1 MASLVFHILLLPLL
15 LGTCSSNTQHISIQV
30 SDIGRDD
37 PTCMQNEET
46 CKTLSYVL
54 DQLTT
59 ASFNQSTVIT
69 VNITCNQTI
78 ANYSQRYLSP
88 QNFLSVSIIG
98 HNKSYITLY
107 SSMSLTIAHDA
118 ISNVT
123 NWAWIGLVFISG
135 TDYTIDLKIHHKSF
149 KSLTILNCSIMT
161 AEWGFEEIQNLLIN
175 NSKFGQT
182 RNCPTLYVGFEFRQV
197 NFTFSNNSVSD
208 CSANDII
215 LLLYSVK
222 SSRKFAYL
230 TIVNCTFTG
239 INRTIEVATSNN
251 PDTALQRD
259 FKLISVETLSPI
271 VVSINSSYFI
281 DNKHLILVSI
291 ILENYLSANLY
302 IYDTLII
309 NNSASSVLVEFNNPR
324 NNIIDD
330 KIAIVLKDL
339 LVVGNTVT
347 NIQKAD
353 AISAGDLE
361 SSILSISSV
370 KECFIEN
377 SSFLNNQ
384 GTPLTVKNRQE
395 TYLSLKGEIHFTNN
409 TGVHGGACGLHN
421 ILMKIEASS
430 EGKIIFE
437 GNTGVYGGALYLNN
451 AIISDRKC
459 QLKVEFINNTATK
472 SGNSVYFATTPQ
484 GAVPNCSFHDIH
496 TTDISSSASNIMHKG
511 ENALSLIRGQNI
523 YISVSMTDYYGSPS
537 SCTADV
543 YLMCD
548 NSLYI
553 CSHKHIQLNGPEHVV
568 LAQKDVQAY
577 TEVDTKLSVSAPL
590 LLGDTKVNILLMCQY
605 TGFSIE
611 LNITTCPLG
620 FVYNSS
626 ENICKCANITTNHGT
641 VICSEN
647 LGVACITQGYWYG
660 PLDNTTMYVS
670 AQCSYPDCSYSYRPC
685 PAKMLSLGFAG
696 DYKLLGTDADEQ
708 CSVGRGGLLCKSCAE
723 DYQYTFLSVS
733 CVASSACEWWQPY
746 LVLVITLVFQLMIA
760 MALSSIVRFKIAAG
774 SGILYGPMLFLAVIS
789 HLPLDTDPNLFI
801 LKTFILIITA
811 VPLLNP
817 EPFGLIPWCFFHPF
831 SKIYNYSLR
840 YLGPLMV
847 LLVIGFTTLKA
858 RWCPR
863 TLLKWQN
870 SRLRALCILML
881 LSFWSLADITM
892 NININ
897 ILTSTRLIHN
907 NDAVVSVVALEPNMN
922 YFSVEHIPIVI
933 LALLVLLIVIIPLLV
948 VLLVSPALSRVI
960 NLTRIKP
967 FLDEFQSC
975 YKDSCRWYSIVYFI
989 VWIVFVSMQGQA
1001 VPMTYIQTLFV
1012 ILLSSHLLIRPY
1024 QSRILNITDALI
1036 LVDVNFLLALTQ
1048 SKINLTTT
1056 VLIHILVLA
1065 PILGIAA
1072 WLVCQSLVKCGVY
1085 NYVHRVF
1092 VKRVQSQ
1099 PLAARRERRYEER
1112 LPSPPNVPVHEVH
1125 LYESNEER
1133 EPLIGI
1139 VDDN

>member
-1 MASLVFHILLLPLL
+1 MASLLFHILLLPLL
-15 LGTCSSNTQHISIQV
+15 LGTCSSNTQHISIRV

-37 PTCMQNEET
+37 PSCMQNGGT

-54 DQLTT
+54 DELST
-59 ASFNQSTVIT
+59 ASYNQSTVIT

-78 ANYSQRYLSP
+78 ANYPQHYLSP
-88 QNFLSVSIIG
+88 QHFLSVSIIG

-118 ISNVT
+118 ISNDT
-123 NWAWIGLVFISG
+123 NWAWIGLAFISG
-135 TDYTIDLKIHHKSF
+135 TNQTDLKIHHRSF
-149 KSLTILNCSIMT
+149 NSLAILNCSIMT
-161 AEWGFEEIQNLLIN
+161 AEWDFEKIRDLLIN
-175 NSKFGQT
+175 SSKFGQT
-182 RNCPTLYVGFEFRQV
+182 GTCPTLRSYFEFEQV
-197 NFTFSNNSVSD
+197 HFTFSNNTISD
-208 CSANDII
+208 CSTDKSI
-215 LLLYSVK
+215 LLLFSTK
-222 SSRKFAYL
+222 LSLECTYL
-230 TIVNCTFTG
+230 SIVNCTFTKLKG
-239 INRTIEVATSNN
+239 ITTTN
-251 PDTALQRD
+251 PNTVLQSD
-259 FKLISVETLSPI
+259 FKLIFVETMSAI
-271 VVSINSSYFI
+271 VVSINSSHFI
-281 DNKHLILVSI
+281 DNKALILASI
-291 ILENYLSANLY
+291 ILDFYHYTISAKLN
-302 IYDTLII
+302 IYDTTIR
-309 NNSASSVLVEFNNPR
+309 NNSASSVLVEFNHRSSTFNLDSA
-324 NNIIDD
+324 II
-330 KIAIVLKDL
+330 LKDL
-339 LVVGNTVT
+339 LVDGNIVT
-347 NIQKAD
+347 NTQKAY

-361 SSILSISSV
+361 SATFSFSAV
-370 KECFIEN
+370 YEVFIEN

-384 GTPLTVKNRQE
+384 GTPLTVKNKPE

-409 TGVHGGACGLHN
+409 TGVLGGACALHN
-421 ILMKIEASS
+421 ILMNIQAST
-430 EGKIIFE
+430 EEKIIFE
-437 GNTGVYGGALYLNN
+437 GNTGVYGGALYLNK

-459 QLKVEFINNTATK
+459 KLKVEFINNTATK
-472 SGNSVYFATTPQ
+472 RGNSVYFATTPQ
-484 GAVPNCSFHDIH
+484 GAVPNCSFNDIH
-496 TTDISSSASNIMHKG
+496 TTDISSPATNMKHKG

-523 YISVSMTDYYGSPS
+523 HINVSVTDYYGSPS
-537 SCTADV
+537 SCSADV

-553 CSHKHIQLNGPEHVV
+553 CSRKHIRLNGPEHVV
-568 LAQKDVQAY
+568 LAQKNVRAY

-590 LLGDTKVNILLMCQY
+590 MLGDTKVNILLMCQY

-626 ENICKCANITTNHGT
+626 EGICKCANITTNHGT
-641 VICSEN
+641 VICSEK

-685 PAKMLSLGFAG
+685 PAKIFSLGFAG
-696 DYKLLGTDADEQ
+696 NYKLLGTDADEQ
-708 CSVGRGGLLCKSCAE
+708 CSVGRGGLLCKTCAE
-723 DYQYTFLSVS
+723 NYQYTFLSVS
-733 CVASSACEWWQPY
+733 CVASSTCEWWQPY

-760 MALSSIVRFKIAAG
+760 MALMIVVRFKIAAG
-774 SGILYGPMLFLAVIS
+774 SGILYGPMLFLAVINR
-789 HLPLDTDPNLFI
+789 LPLDSDPNLFI
-801 LKTFILIITA
+801 LKTSILIITA

-831 SKIYNYSLR
+831 SKIYNYSLH
-840 YLGPLMV
+840 YLGPLTV

-892 NININ
+892 NITFN
-897 ILTSTRLIHN
+897 ILTLTRLIHN
-907 NDAVVSVVALEPNMN
+907 NDVVVSVVASEPHIK
-922 YFSVEHIPIVI
+922 YFSLRHIPIVI

-948 VLLVSPALSRVI
+948 VLLISPVLSRVI

-975 YKDSCRWYSIVYFI
+975 YRDSCRWYSIVYFI
-989 VWIVFVSMQGQA
+989 VWIGFVSMQSQA

-1048 SKINLTTT
+1048 FKINLTTT
-1056 VLIHILVLA
+1056 VLIHILVLV

-1072 WLVCQSLVKCGVY
+1072 WLVCLALVKCGVY
-1085 NYVHRVF
+1085 NYVHRIF

-1099 PLAARRERRYEER
+1099 PLDASRERRYEER